1 MKCAEQV
8 SNVYVRAQMWK
19 AIYCYIISTKDTLPD
34 DVTENSTGV
43 EKETDVFP
51 NYE

>member
-1 MKCAEQV
+1 MKCAEHV
-8 SNVYVRAQMWK
+8 RNVYRQVQMWK
-19 AIYCYIISTKDTLPD
+19 AIYCYIISTKDMLPD